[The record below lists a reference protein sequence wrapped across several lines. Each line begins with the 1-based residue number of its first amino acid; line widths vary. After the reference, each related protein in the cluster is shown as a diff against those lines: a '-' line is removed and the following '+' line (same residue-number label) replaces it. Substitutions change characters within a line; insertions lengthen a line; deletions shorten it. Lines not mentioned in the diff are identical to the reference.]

1 MRRKEGLST
10 VRRAAVGFSGEGT
23 HGPGHRDDGVSSG
36 RREGVAPGRGL
47 RAGQRPGVADP
58 SQSGRVTCQKQG
70 WGRLGKPCGSC
81 PGF

>member
-58 SQSGRVTCQKQG
+58 SQ
-70 WGRLGKPCGSC
+70 
-81 PGF
+81 